1 MSQTLLALLERQK
14 LILTKLDKLLKDEFA
29 ALKNRQA
36 FSLPQISQ
44 QKQKLLNELNA
55 NDAAIG
61 KLPESGELKTTFR
74 SHMEE
79 IQKQLQNCQRQ
90 NSVNGRL
97 IQLSIASNRRLGMT
111 LSKLKDRNSLTY
123 DDKGSTHSSS
133 STGMDIQC

>member
-123 DDKGSTHSSS
+123 DDKGSSHSSS

>member
-1 MSQTLLALLERQK
+1 MSQTLIALLERQK

-61 KLPESGELKTTFR
+61 KLPESSELKTTFR

-123 DDKGSTHSSS
+123 DDRGSTHSCS

>member
-1 MSQTLLALLERQK
+1 LPVLLERQK
-14 LILTKLDKLLKDEFA
+14 QILNKLDKLLKDEFA

-55 NDAAIG
+55 NDEAIG
-61 KLPESGELKTTFR
+61 KLPERDELKTTYR
-74 SHMEE
+74 EHVAC
-79 IQKQLQNCQRQ
+79 IQKMLENCQRQ
-90 NSVNGRL
+90 NAVNGRL

-111 LSKLKDRNSLTY
+111 LSKIKDRNSLTY

-133 STGMDIQC
+133 SSGMDIQC

>member
-74 SHMEE
+74 CHMEE

>member
-36 FSLPQISQ
+36 FSLPPISQ

>member
-133 STGMDIQC
+133 STGMDIRC

>member
-1 MSQTLLALLERQK
+1 LSQTLLALLERQK

>member
-1 MSQTLLALLERQK
+1 MSQTLLVLLERQK